1 MSEKEW
7 ASFGFPPLR
16 LTTADLQ
23 SLLDT
28 AGPDA
33 QLSVD
38 GETPVEADA
47 LVPDAQRW
55 VASAVIRTPELRLEF
70 ADDHASL
77 NFDNRNAVIAEEL
90 AQALCPEHKSGGSI
104 IASVVLGSALFVPLF
119 LMGVRTDVAS
129 LVAMGAMLVS
139 IIALSFRRQTTQP
152 TGAPVEGNPG
162 EWCTT
167 FPVARLGFDDLAMHL
182 QTLGDGATLEFASDE
197 QGPMVRMRSS
207 GIRVTLRESTGEVRY
222 EDASARMETLY
233 NTVQQHRR
241 PLRWFTHDDLAI
253 LVGMLFPV
261 AAIFLAPAEMRKN
274 ATLLAIVP
282 WLGYLLWVLR
292 NQSRKWSVIVRS

>member
-1 MSEKEW
+1 VSEKEW

-23 SLLDT
+23 TLLET

-38 GETPVEADA
+38 GETAVEADA
-47 LVPDAQRW
+47 LVPDTRSW

-77 NFDNRNAVIAEEL
+77 NFDNRNAVAAEEL
-90 AQALCPEHKSGGSI
+90 AHALCPKQNSGGSL
-104 IASVVLGSALFVPLF
+104 IASVILGGALFVPLL
-119 LMGVRTDVAS
+119 LMGVRTDFAS

-139 IIALSFRRQTTQP
+139 IIVLSFRRQATQP
-152 TGAPVEGNPG
+152 TGAPVEDEPG
-162 EWCTT
+162 WWCTT
-167 FPVARLGFDDLAMHL
+167 FPVARMGFDDLAMQL

-197 QGPMVRMRSS
+197 QGPMVLMHGS
-207 GIRVTLRESTGEVRY
+207 GLEVTLRESAGEVRY
-222 EDASARMETLY
+222 EDASTRMETLY
-233 NTVQQHRR
+233 NTVQEHRR

-253 LVGMLFPV
+253 LAGMLFPV
-261 AAIFLAPAEMRKN
+261 AAISLAPSEMRNN
-274 ATLLAIVP
+274 AALLAIVP
-282 WLGYLLWVLR
+282 WFGYLLWVLR